1 MPVHGASLFRAGIV
15 LTFLMMFEQ
24 NKCTIINIQ
33 YKKCIY
39 KQPDVIVIIIIIILS
54 SVLLNAK

>member
-1 MPVHGASLFRAGIV
+1 MHGASLFRAGIV

-24 NKCTIINIQ
+24 DKCTIINIQ

-39 KQPDVIVIIIIIILS
+39 KQPDVIVIIIIIIILS

>member
-1 MPVHGASLFRAGIV
+1 MHGASLFRAGIV
-15 LTFLMMFEQ
+15 LTFLMMFKQ

-39 KQPDVIVIIIIIILS
+39 KQPDVIGIIIIIIILS